1 MKDFC
6 SVSANENAN
15 SNMKMVSSTL
25 KNSLLS
31 IVNRYVMLYPD
42 YFFNFIQA
50 KLDMNAPMFYLQ
62 YFRNMEYLTS
72 RTAMYFYF
80 YLGKLMLWL

>member
-6 SVSANENAN
+6 SSSANENAN

-42 YFFNFIQA
+42 YFFNFIQV

-62 YFRNMEYLTS
+62 YFRNMEHLTS
-72 RTAMYFYF
+72 RTAMYFYL

>member
-6 SVSANENAN
+6 SVPINDSIN

-31 IVNRYVMLYPD
+31 IINRYVMLYPD
-42 YFFNFIQA
+42 YFFNFIRV
-50 KLDMNAPMFYLQ
+50 KLDMSSPMFYIQ

-72 RTAMYFYF
+72 RTAM
-80 YLGKLMLWL
+80 